1 MSGSTPSQMQMTP
14 ASVVVVAQQFVKAY
28 PVTMV
33 ITKKVFSLENGEFN
47 VTDINGNLIFSVE
60 RYFFS
65 TAARHVLNDAS
76 GIPLVTLRRK
86 IFSAHRRWQV
96 FKGDSTDSKDLIFS
110 VKKSSQF
117 QFKTNLDVF
126 LASNTDE
133 NVPDFLV
140 KREFRDASC
149 TVYLGNSSAVL
160 AQMQKQRSLK
170 NLLLHKYTYGVT
182 VSPGV
187 DSAFIAAL
195 ILALH
200 EITKVHNAQSNA
212 AAA

>member
-1 MSGSTPSQMQMTP
+1 MSGLIPTQMQMTP
-14 ASVVVVAQQFVKAY
+14 GQVVVVGRQFTEAY
-28 PVTMV
+28 PVTTV
-33 ITKKVFSLENGEFN
+33 ITKKAFSLGNGEFN

-96 FKGDSTDSKDLIFS
+96 FKGDSTDSKDLIFNVVRFS
-110 VKKSSQF
+110 RF
-117 QFKTNLDVF
+117 QYKTNLNVF

-140 KREFRDASC
+140 KGEHRDASC
-149 TVYLGNSSAVL
+149 TVYLGNSSAVI

-170 NLLLHKYTYGVT
+170 NLLLHKDTYGVT
-182 VSPGV
+182 VNPGV
-187 DSAFIAAL
+187 DGAFIAAL
-195 ILALH
+195 IVVLR
-200 EITKVHNAQSNA
+200 EITNVHSSA
-212 AAA
+212 AVA